1 MGILN
6 NFASIYCFITFVLGA
21 VFMLAMI
28 IIAAM
33 GKVDEPRN
41 EAQEPKNKVTGV
53 KLTEPRNKVR
63 FFVTQEYGVHCLKLW
78 MGKPELNEKKSW
90 VSRSDT
96 VHFLCDDFYNGN
108 RNLFENYNLNP
119 RDFADMK
126 EGEIR
131 EVFINLED

>member
-1 MGILN
+1 MMETLN
-6 NFASIYCFITFVLGA
+6 NFASIPCFITFVLGA

-33 GKVDEPRN
+33 GKVEEP
-41 EAQEPKNKVTGV
+41 T
-53 KLTEPRNKVR
+53 NKVR
-63 FFVTQEYGVHCLKLW
+63 FFVTQEYGVHCLNLW
-78 MGKPELNEKKSW
+78 MGKPELNEKMRW

-108 RNLFENYNLNP
+108 RNLFEDYNLNP
-119 RDFADMK
+119 NDFADMK

>member
-1 MGILN
+1 MEILLTLSGFI
-6 NFASIYCFITFVLGA
+6 FACLVALLYECKIRRIR
-21 VFMLAMI
+21 
-28 IIAAM
+28 
-33 GKVDEPRN
+33 K
-41 EAQEPKNKVTGV
+41 EPK
-53 KLTEPRNKVR
+53 NKVR
-63 FFVTQEYGVHCLKLW
+63 FFVTREYGVHCLKLW

-119 RDFADMK
+119 RDFTDMK

>member
-1 MGILN
+1 MMEILN
-6 NFASIYCFITFVLGA
+6 NFASIFCFITFVLGA

-33 GKVDEPRN
+33 GKVEEPRN
-41 EAQEPKNKVTGV
+41 EAQ
-53 KLTEPRNKVR
+53 EPRNKVR

-78 MGKPELNEKKSW
+78 MGKPELNEKKTW

>member
-1 MGILN
+1 MEILN
-6 NFASIYCFITFVLGA
+6 NFASIPCFITFVLGA

-33 GKVDEPRN
+33 GKVEEPRN
-41 EAQEPKNKVTGV
+41 EAQ
-53 KLTEPRNKVR
+53 EPRNKVR

-78 MGKPELNEKKSW
+78 MGKPELNEKMRW

-108 RNLFENYNLNP
+108 RNLFEDYNLNP
-119 RDFADMK
+119 NDFADMK
-126 EGEIR
+126 KGEIR